1 MLEFFKNEWSMFMG
15 ELDSFKNAVKNL
27 FGKSENPLMLMETN
41 LTQKTSEKQN
51 QTVETMNEALF
62 EDVEKQEEVKYIFDD
77 IDHKLSAYF
86 GESIEEV
93 RQNMSGDKTQ
103 HEVLRE
109 YATYFKPYSSN
120 YNMCNCAFKKY
131 YDDKCLEIASG
142 TIPVEQIRIFQ
153 NNMDIFTAGQEIFGE
168 NEQFIDSRVVDV
180 FERLDTET
188 INKVTNILNHN
199 SEEEVNIQGER
210 LFAEVVSYMVD
221 NKIKIGKDNNILE
234 PVKMVLEEKLNETNT
249 LLRIDDNWDENY
261 QQLLSDYRKYGCALD
276 RIEQYEREIKVNE
289 YEETLNSLCQI

>member
-1 MLEFFKNEWSMFMG
+1 MFEFFKNEWEMFLG
-15 ELDSFKNAVKNL
+15 EMDSFKNTLKNL
-27 FGKSENPLMLMETN
+27 FGGNENPLMLMETN
-41 LTQKTSEKQN
+41 IAEEAVEDQK
-51 QTVETMNEALF
+51 F
-62 EDVEKQEEVKYIFDD
+62 ELEQIEEVKEEVKYVFDD
-77 IDHKLSAYF
+77 VDHKLSAYF
-86 GESIEEV
+86 GENIEDV
-93 RQNMSGDKTQ
+93 RQNISGDKTQ

-153 NNMDIFTAGQEIFGE
+153 NNMDIFTAGQEMFGE

-180 FERLDTET
+180 FEKLDTET
-188 INKVTNILNHN
+188 INKVTNILNH
-199 SEEEVNIQGER
+199 SSDEEVNVQGER

-221 NKIKIGKDNNILE
+221 NKIRMNKENNILE
-234 PVKMVLEEKLNETNT
+234 PVKMVLEEKLSETNT
-249 LLRIDDNWDENY
+249 SLRVDDNWDENY

-276 RIEQYEREIKVNE
+276 RIEQYERELKVNE
-289 YEETLNSLCQI
+289 YEETLNNLCQI